1 MDILDLYDGDVI
13 YIGDNVKLVIDRCVD
28 DGKTTRLGIEAPK
41 DITILREELL
51 AKGWTK
57 TGD

>member
-1 MDILDLYDGDVI
+1 MEILDIYDGDVI

-41 DITILREELL
+41 DITILREELYNKPL
-51 AKGWTK
+51 GYLF
-57 TGD
+57 